1 MDKLQPIL
9 KQKFW
14 ILLGLA
20 MIISLVGWWMATGSM
35 AATIETRTKAIADA
49 ESKTNIGAEVPN
61 DSWSTQ
67 LSEINQQQERLV
79 KQSRNWLWQRQA
91 AVMTW
96 PETILDFVAQ
106 TPYRGEFPPIAREA
120 YRNRY
125 MYQVRDTWLTVRP
138 LEGFP
143 DGSGIVSFPSMNF
156 PHRKWGDLPP
166 TSQEMWE
173 AQEDLWLYKP
183 ILQAIREVN
192 VPDGTLQDASI
203 FVIQKLE
210 LMGGDR
216 STIGQSP
223 TQAGAMEGAGMM
235 EGASAMGGLAESM
248 PGAGG
253 AGFGGAGA
261 RTGGSMGTTPADFK
275 PTEEFGNAGGSG
287 GGGGF
292 GGGGG
297 MSAASAEAMPEGD
310 MGAGATATPA
320 RRYIDDE
327 DSLPYKTRGFYLSVI
342 MDHRRVPQLIAEL
355 TASNRS
361 PWPVEIVRVQVS
373 RINDDSPSSGG
384 GMGGMMA
391 GGMSS
396 GGLSSGGMPPGLGA
410 GQFSNPMPAF
420 GGGGSSADFQDSLAD
435 VNGGSFSSGLP
446 DDLAPGAGSAF
457 DPDAAQKLATTQA
470 LFQTA
475 LTDPMMAQVTMAGL
489 IYLFK
494 PPEGSPEAES
504 AEQADAAA
512 ESATPE
518 SGTAAPADPSA
529 APTTEPVPAAAPADP
544 AATPTTPADPA
555 TTPADPAGAPAS
567 PAPAAPAE
575 APPAGESPTPPA
587 ATPPNESAPP
597 PAATPQESG
606 VQ

>member
-35 AATIETRTKAIADA
+35 AATIETRAKAISDA

-216 STIGQSP
+216 STIGQSSTP
-223 TQAGAMEGAGMM
+223 MGGMEGAAGMM
-235 EGASAMGGLAESM
+235 EGAGAMGGLAESM
-248 PGAGG
+248 SGAGG

-261 RTGGSMGTTPADFK
+261 RAGGSMGTTPADFK

-287 GGGGF
+287 GGGG
-292 GGGGG
+292 GGFGG
-297 MSAASAEAMPEGD
+297 MSAASAETMPEGD
-310 MGAGATATPA
+310 MGAGAAATPA

-327 DSLPYKTRGFYLSVI
+327 DALPYKTRGFYLSVI

-391 GGMSS
+391 GGMSG
-396 GGLSSGGMPPGLGA
+396 GGLSGGGMSLGLGA

-420 GGGGSSADFQDSLAD
+420 GGGGSSADFQDSLSDAG
-435 VNGGSFSSGLP
+435 GGSFSSGLP

-475 LTDPMMAQVTMAGL
+475 ISDPMMAQVTLAGL

-504 AEQADAAA
+504 AQQADAAA
-512 ESATPE
+512 AAGTTD
-518 SGTAAPADPSA
+518 SGTVAPTDPAAAPMTEPDPAAVPATPADP
-529 APTTEPVPAAAPADP
+529 AAPADP
-544 AATPTTPADPA
+544 AT
-555 TTPADPAGAPAS
+555 S
-567 PAPAAPAE
+567 PAPA
-575 APPAGESPTPPA
+575 ESPTPPA
-587 ATPPNESAPP
+587 ATPPSDPASP
-597 PAATPQESG
+597 PAAPQEPG
-606 VQ
+606 GQ